1 MGTRVGIVGSTGR
14 MGKLLTE
21 AILGQDATLVGGV
34 GRDGD
39 LAALAAESDVIV
51 DFTVA
56 AAVKHHAEV
65 LTACRTPWVL
75 GTTGLSV
82 SDDLT
87 VRDAAATIP
96 VFQAANFAPGVNLIL
111 AIAERL
117 AAYLPGDTHDAEI
130 LEMHHRQKVDAP
142 SGTALA
148 LGRAIA
154 QGRGVDLV
162 DVMELGRHGHTGPR
176 AIGNIGF
183 AVLRGG
189 QVVGSHSAI
198 FTSGAEQIVLA
209 HHALDRRIFADGALR
224 AAMWLANQ
232 PPGYYGM
239 RDFLGV

>member
-82 SDDLT
+82 ADDRT

-96 VFQAANFAPGVNLIL
+96 VFQAANFAPGVNLVL

-117 AAYLPGDTHDAEI
+117 AAYLPGETHDAEI

-162 DVMELGRHGHTGPR
+162 EVMELGRHGHTGPR
-176 AIGNIGF
+176 AIGNI
-183 AVLRGG
+183 
-189 QVVGSHSAI
+189 
-198 FTSGAEQIVLA
+198 
-209 HHALDRRIFADGALR
+209 DRHD
-224 AAMWLANQ
+224 
-232 PPGYYGM
+232 
-239 RDFLGV
+239 